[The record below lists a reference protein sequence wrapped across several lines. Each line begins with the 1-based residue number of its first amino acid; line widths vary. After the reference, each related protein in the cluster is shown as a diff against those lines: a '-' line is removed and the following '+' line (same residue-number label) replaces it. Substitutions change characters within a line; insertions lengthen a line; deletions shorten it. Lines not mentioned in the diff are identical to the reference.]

1 MRATL
6 QKIINYAVKA
16 PSLLE
21 ARPWT
26 FRAEGCSLFIYPDYS
41 RLRAAEGDDYRSLFI
56 SLGCAV
62 ENAVVAANAFGY
74 RETVTGRFSDEGDSI
89 RITLE
94 PAEAMNGQDLFL
106 AIGERPAVRA
116 AFKARAIPAE
126 QLADLALQAR
136 ERDVFL
142 KIFDTEEELR
152 HLLPLV
158 EEAAALQYRDR
169 DFPTWL
175 RNPAG
180 ELMEVGSVPR
190 WMGHMYA
197 AHADAARLEARK
209 VRELVQASAALVLF
223 ATTNPGREGWVALG
237 RSYERLALRAAALG
251 IRHSLLNMPCEE
263 PVVCGKLKRELGWE
277 GIEPGLLIRLGYEEE
292 GASDKTKGTRWVSEP
307 MGH

>member
-16 PSLLE
+16 PALQDS
-21 ARPWT
+21 RPWT

-41 RLRAAEGDDYRSLFI
+41 RIRRTEDDDFRQLFI

-74 RETVTGRFSDEGDSI
+74 RDSVTCRFANDQDSV

-106 AIGERPAVRA
+106 AIGERSTVRSSYRA
-116 AFKARAIPAE
+116 QAIPAE

-136 ERDVFL
+136 ERNVLL

-152 HLLPLV
+152 RLLPLV
-158 EEAAALQYRDR
+158 EEAVTLQYRDR

-180 ELMEVGSVPR
+180 ELMETGSVPR
-190 WMGHMYA
+190 WMGSMYA
-197 AHADAARLEARK
+197 AHADAAKVEARK

-223 ATTNPGREGWVALG
+223 ATTNNSKEGWVSLG
-237 RSYERLALRAAALG
+237 RSYERLALRATALG

-263 PVVCGKLKRELGWE
+263 KAVCEKLKRELGYGSE
-277 GIEPGLLIRLGYEEE
+277 EPGLLIRLGYEKAASGSYRRQQAASGVGEE
-292 GASDKTKGTRWVSEP
+292 
-307 MGH
+307 

>member
-6 QKIINYAVKA
+6 QKIISYAVKA

-21 ARPWT
+21 TRPWT
-26 FRAEGCSLFIYPDYS
+26 FRAEGCSLFVYPDYS
-41 RLRAAEGDDYRSLFI
+41 RIRATEGDDYRALFI

-74 RETVTGRFSDEGDSI
+74 RESVTGRFSDEGDSI

-94 PAEAMNGQDLFL
+94 PAEAMKGQDLFL
-106 AIGERPAVRA
+106 AIGERQALRT
-116 AFKARAIPAE
+116 AFKAQAIPAE

-142 KIFDTEEELR
+142 KIFDTDEELR

-197 AHADAARLEARK
+197 AHADAAKVEARK
-209 VRELVQASAALVLF
+209 VRELVQSSAALVLF
-223 ATTNPGREGWVALG
+223 ATTDQSKEGWVALG
-237 RSYERLALRAAALG
+237 RSYERVALRAAALG

-263 PVVCGKLKRELGWE
+263 PVVCEKLKRELGWNDQ
-277 GIEPGLLIRLGYEEE
+277 EPGLLIRLGYGDE
-292 GASDKTKGTRWVSEP
+292 GERDKTQGTRWVAETFS
-307 MGH
+307 H

>member
-6 QKIINYAVKA
+6 QKIISYAVKA
-16 PSLLE
+16 PALQDT
-21 ARPWT
+21 RPWT
-26 FRAEGCSLFIYPDYS
+26 FRAEGCSLYIYPDYS
-41 RLRAAEGDDYRSLFI
+41 RIRLAGGDDYRSLFI

-74 RETVTGRFSDEGDSI
+74 RETVTARFTDDQDCV

-94 PAEAMNGQDLFL
+94 PAESMMGQDLFL
-106 AIGERPAVRA
+106 AIGERQALRA
-116 AFKARAIPAE
+116 AYRVQAIPTG

-136 ERDVFL
+136 EREVFL
-142 KIFDTEEELR
+142 KIFDTEEEVR

-197 AHADAARLEARK
+197 AHADAAKVEAKK

-223 ATTNPGREGWVALG
+223 ATTNPTREGWVALG
-237 RSYERLALRAAALG
+237 RSYERLTLRATALG
-251 IRHSLLNMPCEE
+251 IRHSLLNIPCEE
-263 PVVCGKLKRELGWE
+263 RSVCEKLKRELGWE
-277 GIEPGLLIRLGYEEE
+277 GQEPGLLIRLGYEEKAAGRE
-292 GASDKTKGTRWVSEP
+292 LRTPGRVSESLDQ
-307 MGH
+307 